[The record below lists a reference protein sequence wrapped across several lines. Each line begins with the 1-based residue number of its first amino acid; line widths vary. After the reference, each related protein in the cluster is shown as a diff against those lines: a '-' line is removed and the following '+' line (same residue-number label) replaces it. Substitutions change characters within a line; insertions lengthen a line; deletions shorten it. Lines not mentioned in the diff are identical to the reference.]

1 VTDEGANILVI
12 DDERGIR
19 ECCRRALTPAG
30 YNVEVAETG
39 GSGLRQLREGSFD
52 LVLLDLMMP
61 GMSGMEALDR
71 IHEIDSEIVVIIIT
85 GYATVEAAVTTI
97 KKGAYDFISKPFTSD
112 DLLLVVNQGL
122 EHRRLRLE
130 TKRLQAIEEEARELG
145 RAKVEL
151 EKLDAMKSRFMLTVA
166 HELRAPIAAIQGYL
180 GLILDGYAADDER
193 EMVESAYQR
202 CGELLDML
210 HDLLLLA
217 HMKERAAG
225 VNRARTVSVAKT
237 LEEVAGLMKP
247 EAERKRLTL
256 KVEIRDRP
264 QMLADEEQL
273 KQLWTNLISNG
284 IRYTPPGGT
293 VIVSLEERDGQ
304 VVGAVSDTGIGIAAD
319 DLPRIFD
326 EFYRTHQ
333 AKEMEEHGTGLG
345 LPIVKQIVDS
355 YGGTIDVD
363 STVGKGTTFAF
374 TLPRTMEGA
383 DEILEGG
390 RVVGEVSAT

>member
-19 ECCRRALTPAG
+19 EGCRRALTPAG

-71 IHEIDSEIVVIIIT
+71 IHEIDPEIVVIIIT

-333 AKEMEEHGTGLG
+333 AKGMEEHGTGLG